1 MAAHGSPSALQDE
14 SDQSVSGY
22 LGLGVSLVRR
32 SLMSRLPLK
41 SCLTISRLANFAW
54 HSWKFVPTRG
64 RGGVAAVIND
74 FFAFDTNWKSARRKC
89 KQWEKTTACKSLGS
103 CRKLKL
109 TSLKPELT
117 PQSGENITKTSHKAA
132 KLYFYFPY
140 QFGLVQF
147 EARSQE
153 NMCTSHSVYCLWASV
168 SASSIWG
175 REGKLESVDFL
186 CNTLWHISS
195 AKTPLSC

>member
-1 MAAHGSPSALQDE
+1 
-14 SDQSVSGY
+14 
-22 LGLGVSLVRR
+22 
-32 SLMSRLPLK
+32 MSRLPLK

-117 PQSGENITKTSHKAA
+117 LQSGENITKSSHKAA

-153 NMCTSHSVYCLWASV
+153 NMCTLHSVYCLWASV
-168 SASSIWG
+168 SAGSICSQG
-175 REGKLESVDFL
+175 EGKGNWRVWTSFA
-186 CNTLWHISS
+186 TLSDIFQVPKLHLA
-195 AKTPLSC
+195 AKSERRDCICIAQQEMQCK